1 MRQSQTGR
9 MRSARR
15 LLVVGVACAA
25 ILVPAIA
32 LAESRSSGDI
42 EQDLRETERRSE
54 RAESELDAVR
64 SQLAAATEEL
74 AQIGVRLED
83 ARAQLVAAQGQVELA
98 EAALGEAEDERE
110 LAREEHQDAVTLLDR
125 TDVRLAEAEA
135 RLALQLVESFK
146 YGSAGAQR
154 GAMMLEVLRRAEDPN
169 SFSVGMKQLQTVI
182 DVQDAT
188 VTEVFELRQERSE
201 LADDAARARG
211 RANQAAAD
219 AEETLRVVEEL
230 RADAAELAA
239 SIAADEER
247 QRQVIASLEQDEAQT
262 AALLRDVSA
271 RESTLRAELRDA
283 RAKEE
288 AARAAAA
295 STGGGGDSS
304 RFPGASGGPPI
315 DGMVCP
321 VQGAVAGRD
330 FSNDWGYPRSGGRW
344 HQGND
349 LFASRGTPVVAVH
362 DGTVS
367 RWNPPSAPTGLGGIT
382 VTYVTADGSEW
393 YNAHLDTVAD
403 GVAPGASVSR
413 GQVIGTVGNTGNAR
427 TTPPHLHL
435 GRRYAGSWVNPWP
448 TISGVCR

>member
-1 MRQSQTGR
+1 MF
-9 MRSARR
+9 R
-15 LLVVGVACAA
+15 LLMVLTACAA
-25 ILVPAIA
+25 VLVPAIA
-32 LAESRSSGDI
+32 FAESRSSGEV
-42 EQDLRETERRSE
+42 EQALRETEQRSE

-64 SQLAAATEEL
+64 SRLAAATEEL
-74 AQIGVRLED
+74 AQIGVRLEE
-83 ARAQLVAAQGQVELA
+83 ARSRLVAAQGQVELA
-98 EAALGEAEDERE
+98 EAALGEAEDARDQ
-110 LAREEHQDAVTLLDR
+110 AREEHEDAVTVLDR
-125 TDVRLAEAEA
+125 TQVRLAEAEG

-146 YGSAGAQR
+146 FGSAGAQR

-169 SFSVGMKQLQTVI
+169 SFSVGMKKLQTVI

-188 VTEVFELRQERSE
+188 VTEVFELREERSD

-211 RANQAAAD
+211 QANQAAAD

-230 RADAAELAA
+230 RAEAAELAA
-239 SIAADEER
+239 SIEADEER

-271 RESTLRAELRDA
+271 RESTLRAELRDIRA
-283 RAKEE
+283 REEAE

-295 STGGGGDSS
+295 TGGGGDSS

-315 DGMVCP
+315 EGMVCP

-330 FSNDWGYPRSGGRW
+330 FINDWGYPRSGGRW

-349 LFASRGTPVVAVH
+349 LFASRGTPVIAVH
-362 DGTVS
+362 NGTVV
-367 RWNPPSAPTGLGGIT
+367 RWNPPSAPTALGGIT

-393 YNAHLDTVAD
+393 YNAHLATIAD

-448 TISGVCR
+448 TIGSVCR